1 MKCPYLG
8 NPLRKTKYF
17 LHGSILDCNNY
28 ELCFWCIWDTSNQP
42 NQPNQPTTQKFKKR
56 HNFQNICPIWLKFCT
71 VVLSEN
77 VHSNW
82 ALQEDSVNFCQVAQP
97 AKKAAYR
104 EFFKKIEVS
113 IFFSRFWSD
122 WTLELWFSKIF
133 TFFWFFWLFQLN
145 ICFFSII
152 NCCIS
157 A

>member
-42 NQPNQPTTQKFKKR
+42 NQPNQPTTQKFNKR

-82 ALQEDSVNFCQVAQP
+82 ELQEDSVNFCKVAQP

-104 EFFKKIEVS
+104 EFLKKLKS
-113 IFFSRFWSD
+113 QFFSADSG
-122 WTLELWFSKIF
+122 LIELLNCDLVKYSHFLVFLTIP
-133 TFFWFFWLFQLN
+133 TQYLFFF
-145 ICFFSII
+145 II